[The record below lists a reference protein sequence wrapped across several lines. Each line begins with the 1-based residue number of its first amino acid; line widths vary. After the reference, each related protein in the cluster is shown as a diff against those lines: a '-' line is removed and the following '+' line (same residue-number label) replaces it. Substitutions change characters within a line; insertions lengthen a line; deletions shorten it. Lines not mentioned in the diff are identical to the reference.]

1 MKPQQN
7 SDGSLTL
14 ISSGE
19 GFGEPGFYFI
29 VKKNGELAWVKYL
42 NAMKET
48 IHVYVDNVEELRADH
63 ILKLWGATF
72 LKLHYR
78 MRLVSAKQ
86 EI

>member
-14 ISSGE
+14 ISSGN

-29 VKKNGELAWVKYL
+29 VRKNKDEAWVKYL
-42 NAMKET
+42 HAMKES
-48 IHVYVDNVEELRADH
+48 IHVYVDDAGELRAEHD
-63 ILKLWGATF
+63 LKLWGATF

-78 MRLVSAKQ
+78 MRLVSSP
-86 EI
+86 